1 MVGIRNIGLFMFII
15 FLFLFFFNVS
25 RLISVRYG
33 LCMFISNRGMCSK
46 QDRLYSE
53 LENEVDLV
61 GRKGWLTGVDESG
74 KTGMNV

>member
-1 MVGIRNIGLFMFII
+1 
-15 FLFLFFFNVS
+15 
-25 RLISVRYG
+25 
-33 LCMFISNRGMCSK
+33 MFISNRGMCSK